1 MLTIK
6 NNEEVYSAP
15 ECTLISVKVQG
26 MLCTSGPGSASNGFD
41 SDHDLGCLGDDDDE

>member
-15 ECTLISVKVQG
+15 ECMVISVKVQG
-26 MLCTSGPGSASNGFD
+26 VLCLSGEENGIENAEERE
-41 SDHDLGCLGDDDDE
+41 LGTY

>member
-15 ECTLISVKVQG
+15 ECTVISVKVQG
-26 MLCTSGPGSASNGFD
+26 VLCTSPGDPGTANGGY
-41 SDHDLGCLGDDDDE
+41 SDNPLEDLGD

>member
-15 ECTLISVKVQG
+15 ECMVISVKVQG
-26 MLCTSGPGSASNGFD
+26 VVCASLGSAD
-41 SDHDLGCLGDDDDE
+41 TDGDQEMGDI

>member
-15 ECTLISVKVQG
+15 ECTVISVLVRSI
-26 MLCTSGPGSASNGFD
+26 LCASDGYSDTGTVPGT
-41 SDHDLGCLGDDDDE
+41 GDDDNQGGF

>member
-15 ECTLISVKVQG
+15 ECMVISVKVQG
-26 MLCTSGPGSASNGFD
+26 VLCLSGEENGID
-41 SDHDLGCLGDDDDE
+41 DAEERDLGTF